1 MKTLV
6 SWFTRTTI
14 GAAPPSVV
22 YLLQSHLFWSII
34 SVSSYR
40 QLSFSR
46 LASWHFSFLWAEGA
60 GGFLRP
66 KLTPPQNHTPIHQM
80 NSCGQEGVHYTMAFT
95 LSMITSRPLEAWRGV
110 VVIFYFFW
118 RKQVTRKTTGGLVQ
132 VFFPLHCV
140 CHAASG
146 ELQHSWAS
154 WKWLQGLFF
163 FFFLPKHC
171 M

>member
-1 MKTLV
+1 MKTPV
-6 SWFTRTTI
+6 SWFTRPLQ
-14 GAAPPSVV
+14 ALHLHL

-34 SVSSYR
+34 TVSSYR

-46 LASWHFSFLWAEGA
+46 LASRHFSFLWAEGA

-95 LSMITSRPLEAWRGV
+95 LSMITSRPLEAWRVV

-132 VFFPLHCV
+132 VFSLYTAYVMQPLV
-140 CHAASG
+140 SY
-146 ELQHSWAS
+146 STP
-154 WKWLQGLFF
+154 GLHENDCRPC
-163 FFFLPKHC
+163 FFFLFLQKHC